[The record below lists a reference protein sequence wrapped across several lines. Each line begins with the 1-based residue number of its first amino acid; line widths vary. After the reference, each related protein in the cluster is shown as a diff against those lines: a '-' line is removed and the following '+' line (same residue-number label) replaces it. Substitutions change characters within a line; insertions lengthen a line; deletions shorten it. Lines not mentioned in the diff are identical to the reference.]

1 MACLHLVLAQATEY
15 EPLPKSARWHDVEL
29 LEQEDT
35 YSQHLNTCN
44 DANNSQRVGVDKLE
58 KHIAEVKALVEQAAE
73 TRRDQEGVV
82 LSDVATILTYPNK
95 DLPSKEPPSM
105 VTCSLSS

>member
-15 EPLPKSARWHDVEL
+15 EQLPKSARRHDVEI

-44 DANNSQRVGVDKLE
+44 DTVNSQCISADKLE
-58 KHIAEVKALVEQAAE
+58 KHIVEVKALVEQAAE
-73 TRRDQEGVV
+73 KRRD
-82 LSDVATILTYPNK
+82 
-95 DLPSKEPPSM
+95 
-105 VTCSLSS
+105 